1 MIRLTKLADYGIVL
15 MTHLASERTRTVH
28 TARDLASATRV
39 PLPTVSKI
47 LKALAH
53 TGLLESHRG
62 VGGGFA
68 LARDPERVSVADIVI
83 ALEGP
88 FAITQ
93 CLSEGLHSCEI
104 ESGCPVRSNWDR
116 INGVV
121 REALERLSI
130 AEMARPV
137 FSFSRIAPPAAKKP
151 S

>member
-28 TARDLASATRV
+28 TARDLAAMTRV

-53 TGLLESHRG
+53 MGILESHRG
-62 VGGGFA
+62 VGGGFT
-68 LARDPERVSVADIVI
+68 LARDPQRISVADVVT

-88 FAITQ
+88 IAITE
-93 CLSEGLHSCEI
+93 CLSEGPGACEL
-104 ESGCPVRSNWDR
+104 EAGCPVRSNWDR

-121 REALERLSI
+121 RGALERLSI

-137 FSFSRIAPPAAKKP
+137 FNFSRVAPLASKDP